1 MRFVI
6 PKYKIMKLIKLTIL
20 LLLFLALSCKEK
32 KTTILKNDDI
42 ALVEIAEEEETLVRK
57 NFYDTYT
64 FSNWNDFNLANVRL
78 HQIESEDYN
87 TTVSRLVE
95 LDSFVVDMPKSI
107 PNWLKTDKVL
117 NELDDVQKKYKELKE
132 ERDTSTTV
140 VRKNYKE
147 LTKEFNDLRE
157 ELGKIVEENITE

>member
-1 MRFVI
+1 MKFVI
-6 PKYKIMKLIKLTIL
+6 SKQKTMKLFKLII
-20 LLLFLALSCKEK
+20 LFLFLLTLSCKEK
-32 KTTILKNDDI
+32 NINIIENDDL
-42 ALVEIAEEEETLVRK
+42 ALVEITEEDETLVRK

-107 PNWLKTDKVL
+107 PDWLKTDKVL
-117 NELDDVQKKYKELKE
+117 NELDDVQKKYEELKE
-132 ERDTSTTV
+132 ERDTTTTII
-140 VRKNYKE
+140 RKNYKE
-147 LTKEFNDLRE
+147 LTKEFNDLRD
-157 ELGKIVEENITE
+157 ELGKIVEANITE

>member
-1 MRFVI
+1 M
-6 PKYKIMKLIKLTIL
+6 
-20 LLLFLALSCKEK
+20 LFLALSCKEK
-32 KTTILKNDDI
+32 KTTILENDDI
-42 ALVEIAEEEETLVRK
+42 ALVEITEEKETLVRK